1 MTEVKKPV
9 LLDANLNDETMLHPA
24 SGTLKLQMTGT
35 SEATLTLEDK
45 AESIGMHRWVK
56 IWSRN
61 GLVGYFRRSSRGRN
75 IGNDNTY
82 TLKHGIDILQDSVWD
97 AETTFTGTMTQ
108 FLTALLDKQTHLIKG
123 VKPWVLGGCADTSSV
138 SKNINYDNLLDLL
151 EGAVDE
157 GGGYYFSYNQS
168 VWPWQLFLVA
178 KSSSVASEFRLDR
191 NMEKCQIKDNDSEM
205 CTRLILSVNKMVK
218 DNTLSG
224 YTADGSDVNQNSTV
238 IRTYN
243 NTTAQASYGVIVKTA
258 DIDVENDTFPNGPF
272 PEADAW
278 AADFLAQR
286 AEPML
291 QVEIDGTVL
300 SGLTGDTWDE
310 SSVGT
315 MVRVALPDYATA
327 IAERCVTVTY
337 PNLYAEPERI
347 TVSLA
352 NALPKFTK
360 TMQSTQKTVAKNSR
374 SSRKSNRE
382 AESFEQHFKITDK
395 AGNVLQQAGL
405 KMDAN
410 GLLVY
415 ADDNVN
421 MVGSKFNVQADKIG
435 MVVGTN
441 SGGNF
446 IKAAEIAVAINTT
459 TGEGT
464 AYVNADHV
472 NISATQT
479 AYSLAGE
486 MERDANG
493 KLIIKSAG
501 GMYVRKTI
509 SGVTAEFGVYDNNN
523 LTAGVIATIVNGES
537 STLIK
542 GTKIQIGTSDT
553 VGTWISNKTYLN
565 DVTADYIKT
574 KIATVSALNT
584 QNIYSSGTVFVTY
597 DLTGTGNSEI
607 NIMNTNKSAYFTDI
621 LVGASVSLDGTELT
635 LTNLNGDTVTFE
647 KGSGGGDYDEGYD
660 EGWDDGYASGYYD
673 GYIDGEAEGGGGG
686 YTSDDILIGNV
697 QHYASEPSGTSLS
710 TLSQEIAAAYAT
722 SRGRWITFD
731 AYLDGE
737 SDVKRYKINCTF

>member
-1 MTEVKKPV
+1 
-9 LLDANLNDETMLHPA
+9 
-24 SGTLKLQMTGT
+24 
-35 SEATLTLEDK
+35 
-45 AESIGMHRWVK
+45 
-56 IWSRN
+56 
-61 GLVGYFRRSSRGRN
+61 
-75 IGNDNTY
+75 
-82 TLKHGIDILQDSVWD
+82 
-97 AETTFTGTMTQ
+97 MTQ
-108 FLTALLDKQTHLIKG
+108 FLTALLDKQTHMING
-123 VKPWVLGGCADTSSV
+123 VKPWVLGGCADSSSV
-138 SKNINYDNLLDLL
+138 SKDINYDNLLDLL

-205 CTRLILSVNKMVK
+205 CTRLLLSVNKMVK

-224 YTADGSDVNQNSTV
+224 YTGDGTDVKQNSTV

-337 PNLYAEPERI
+337 PNLYAEPDRI

-395 AGNVLQQAGL
+395 AGNVLQQAGMKL
-405 KMDAN
+405 DAN

-421 MVGSKFNVQADKIG
+421 MVGSRFNVQADKIG

-441 SGGNF
+441 EHGNF
-446 IKAAEIAVAINTT
+446 IKAAEICVEINKEGSVAR
-459 TGEGT
+459 
-464 AYVNADHV
+464 VNADRV
-472 NISATQT
+472 
-479 AYSLAGE
+479 
-486 MERDANG
+486 
-493 KLIIKSAG
+493 LIG
-501 GMYVRKTI
+501 
-509 SGVTAEFGVYDNNN
+509 
-523 LTAGVIATIVNGES
+523 S
-537 STLIK
+537 S
-542 GTKIQIGTSDT
+542 QT
-553 VGTWISNKTYLN
+553 VGTWISGKVYLD
-565 DVTADYIKT
+565 DVDANYLKT
-574 KIATVSALNT
+574 KIATIAQLNVQSMLAT
-584 QNIYSSGTVFVTY
+584 GTVAANSIDGSTIRWRNSAGAGYTY
-597 DLTGTGNSEI
+597 TDLKTVCMSSI
-607 NIMNTNKSAYFTDI
+607 S
-621 LVGASVSLDGTELT
+621 LVKNGDDTWSLYSYTVDGTQT
-635 LTNLNGDTVTFE
+635 YVGTFE
-647 KGSGGGDYDEGYD
+647 RGGGGDLNGYMLGAEYDGQLDPDDCDYQLDSGDCYVFFLEDPEGYAVPNNIVPYVTV
-660 EGWDDGYASGYYD
+660 GAL
-673 GYIDGEAEGGGGG
+673 GGQSNVWEFQSAMS
-686 YTSDDILIGNV
+686 TSS
-697 QHYASEPSGTSLS
+697 SEPSGTFDKTYSIS
-710 TLSQEIAAAYAT
+710 NAYEWG
-722 SRGRWITFD
+722 SFWVECG
-731 AYLDGE
+731 GE
-737 SDVKRYKINCTF
+737 RKYIKIHILQS